1 MANRSYIVSFKYGTK
16 YQLRY
21 AHMTGANKDEVY
33 GDACALFGFMNVA
46 SVSVD
51 SPENVAWYKARG
63 FKELEY
69 ENR

>member
-1 MANRSYIVSFKYGTK
+1 
-16 YQLRY
+16 
-21 AHMTGANKDEVY
+21 MTGANKDEVY